1 MQRIVTCSYN
11 CLLLFLRKTTLFSLI
26 FFLTACSIVP
36 EREFSNY
43 RHIFE
48 QVQAIGEEVIIDYA
62 AAKKEQAWLKH
73 REEFQAA
80 RKDIFESK
88 QLLMSTVAIDDIAIR
103 LKAWKVLGSYNK
115 ILTQLIAGKPVE
127 AETKNLFDELL
138 SLSMSGLRDAAA
150 KISPFASVLDAIFVE
165 VQKGFKRRKIVK
177 SIEKVS
183 PIINSQLI
191 VNMKKDSE
199 LFYKVRYGI
208 NSYYYQQ
215 LRVDISRHIS
225 AFVKLANLID
235 PRTQNYEVY
244 PLVNT
249 LNKRLEQIA
258 TSPTGRGFKPI
269 RLSLNA
275 GKTKR
280 ILVISQLQLLK
291 TQILM
296 LLDQAEQKNR
306 ALEAYSEMLTAYVR
320 LLSQM
325 DLSLR
330 IMQHAT
336 QINGTESIKLGEEF
350 EISLIKMRQALLYY
364 QKTYH

>member
-1 MQRIVTCSYN
+1 MQRIVTSTYRC
-11 CLLLFLRKTTLFSLI
+11 LLFLRKITLFSLI
-26 FFLTACSIVP
+26 FFLTACSVVP

-43 RHIFE
+43 SHIFE

-73 REEFQAA
+73 QEAVQTA
-80 RKDIFESK
+80 RKDVFNSN
-88 QLLMSTVAIDDIAIR
+88 QLLISTVAIDDIAIR

-115 ILTQLIAGKPVE
+115 ILTQLITGKPVKAE
-127 AETKNLFDELL
+127 AKNLLNQLL
-138 SLSMSGLRDAAA
+138 RLSINGLRDAAA
-150 KISPFASVLDAIFVE
+150 KISPFASALDAIFVE

-177 SIEKVS
+177 SIERVS
-183 PIINSQLI
+183 PIISTQLI

-208 NSYYYQQ
+208 NSYRYQQ
-215 LRVDISRHIS
+215 LRVDISRHI
-225 AFVKLANLID
+225 ATFIKLANLMD
-235 PRTQNYEVY
+235 SNTQNYKVY

-249 LNKRLEQIA
+249 LNRRLEQIA

-269 RLSLNA
+269 RLNLKA
-275 GKTKR
+275 GKTHS
-280 ILVISQLQLLK
+280 ILVLSQLQLLK

-296 LLDQAEQKNR
+296 LLAQAEQQNR

-330 IMQHAT
+330 IMQHAAQT
-336 QINGTESIKLGEEF
+336 NGSESIKLGEDF
-350 EISLIKMRQALLYY
+350 EISLIKMRQALSYY
-364 QKTYH
+364 QRTYP